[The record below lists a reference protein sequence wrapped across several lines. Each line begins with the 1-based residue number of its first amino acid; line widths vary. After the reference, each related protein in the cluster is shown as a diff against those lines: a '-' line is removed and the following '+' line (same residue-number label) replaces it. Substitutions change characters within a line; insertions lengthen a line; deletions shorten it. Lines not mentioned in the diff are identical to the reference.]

1 MSALQEMPLDEVLA
15 RVQAR
20 ADAYDRAGDFPAEDL
35 AELAAAGAMRWA
47 VPVAFDGEGTGLLE
61 HHLRY
66 ERIATASLSTALLLT
81 QRDAAV
87 WLIEAAE
94 GAPSRSEL
102 LRQLAHNEFFATV
115 GIAQLTT
122 SRQGG
127 APALR
132 VRAEGD
138 GYVLDGLV
146 PWATGPAHAHIV
158 VVGAALQDGRQVL
171 LALPTDAQGV
181 TIGPPLRLA
190 ALQSSHTTSIQCD
203 RVKIG
208 RHGVLRGPAEQ
219 VLSALGKILPLS
231 QAYLATGLCRAAID
245 LIARHDVE
253 ARRVSTQRFE
263 VQLVRLRE
271 EMLALSQPGREQ
283 EASSATPRVRAACS
297 DLAIR
302 ATHAAVAL
310 YKGAA
315 MLTDHP
321 AQRLAREAMFLLVWS
336 SPNPVIDRTVEL
348 LSADPTGRGESADES
363 LRSC

>member
-1 MSALQEMPLDEVLA
+1 MSLDDVLP
-15 RVQAR
+15 RVLAR
-20 ADAYDRAGDFPAEDL
+20 ADAYDQTGDFPAEDL

-47 VPVAFDGEGTGLLE
+47 VPVAFDGEGLDLRE

-66 ERIATASLSTALLLT
+66 ERIAAASLSTALLLT

-94 GAPSRSEL
+94 DAPLRGEL
-102 LRQLAHNEFFATV
+102 LRQLAHHEIFATV

-127 APALR
+127 YPALR
-132 VRAEGD
+132 AHAEDD

-146 PWATGPAHAHIV
+146 PWATGPAHAQIV

-171 LALPTDAQGV
+171 LALPTDAEGV
-181 TIGPPLRLA
+181 TISPPLRLA
-190 ALQSSHTTSIQCD
+190 ALQSSHTTSIRCD
-203 RVKIG
+203 GVKIG
-208 RHGVLRGPAEQ
+208 RHGVLGGPAEQ
-219 VLSALGKILPLS
+219 VLSALRKVLPLS
-231 QAYLATGLCRAAID
+231 QAYLATGLCRAALD
-245 LIARHDVE
+245 LIARHDAE
-253 ARRVSTQRFE
+253 ARRAPAQRFE
-263 VQLVRLRE
+263 AQLARLRE
-271 EMLALSQPGREQ
+271 EILSLSQPGREQ
-283 EASSATPRVRAACS
+283 EASSAAPRVRAACS

-302 ATHAAVAL
+302 ATHAAVTL

-315 MLTDHP
+315 LLASHP

-348 LSADPTGRGESADES
+348 LSMDPAGRSESADEPS
-363 LRSC
+363 HFG